1 MATPQIPFISAPFKK
16 TDDVDWTHPLK
27 KYIARF
33 YQDDPE
39 KFKEETQAFNRL
51 RQDIRGAGKDITGRD
66 LLYRYFGQLELLDLR
81 FPVDEKHVKVL
92 FNWYVPSP
100 DKVMHNYQHVET
112 LGMMLSITV
121 LFPNT
126 LLLLK
131 KQVLYST
138 KQLHYL
144 LLLVLKTEP
153 RQKVAKRHFTIFK
166 LLLACFSTLTTTSYM
181 PHPKT

>member
-16 TDDVDWTHPLK
+16 TDDVDWVHPLK

-92 FNWYVPSP
+92 FNWSVLLVE
-100 DKVMHNYQHVET
+100 KGMHKYSHSAF
-112 LGMMLSITV
+112 LGMMPSITV
-121 LFPNT
+121 LFLNT
-126 LLLLK
+126 PSLSK
-131 KQVLYST
+131 RQVSYST
-138 KQLHYL
+138 KQLLYL

-153 RQKVAKRHFTIFK
+153 RQKVAKRHFTISK
-166 LLLACFSTLTTTSYM
+166 RLLACFNTLTTTSCT
-181 PHPKT
+181 PHPKI